1 MAIETT
7 IEREIK
13 LFRAIIQTDR
23 QAIQI
28 IDEMCFV
35 SIGLTTV

>member
-13 LFRAIIQTDR
+13 LFRAIQTDR

-35 SIGLTTV
+35 SIGFVTI

>member
-13 LFRAIIQTDR
+13 LFRAIQTDR

-35 SIGLTTV
+35 SVGLSTV

>member
-13 LFRAIIQTDR
+13 LFRAINLDR
-23 QAIQI
+23 SSGN
-28 IDEMCFV
+28 IDYR
-35 SIGLTTV
+35 